1 MWGHKRGKTRPGSSR
16 NPEMKKH
23 GPRNLHNDTGKH
35 RKAPADLRIVPR
47 NGSATE
53 WLGTVSGRADA
64 ERVKSEAVR
73 EHPVE
78 ARHRVAFR

>member
-1 MWGHKRGKTRPGSSR
+1 
-16 NPEMKKH
+16 MKKR
-23 GPRNLHNDTGKH
+23 GPRNFHNDTGKH
-35 RKAPADLRIVPR
+35 RKASADLRIGPR
-47 NGSATE
+47 NGSASE

-64 ERVKSEAVR
+64 ERVKWAAVR